1 MRSILKPIR
10 DDRNDHPGL
19 FFALRQSGNR
29 GHIKNNCD
37 GRSMTLRHQV
47 SLILRF
53 GQLVDLDP
61 QRTRGF

>member
-1 MRSILKPIR
+1 MTAMIIP
-10 DDRNDHPGL
+10 DY